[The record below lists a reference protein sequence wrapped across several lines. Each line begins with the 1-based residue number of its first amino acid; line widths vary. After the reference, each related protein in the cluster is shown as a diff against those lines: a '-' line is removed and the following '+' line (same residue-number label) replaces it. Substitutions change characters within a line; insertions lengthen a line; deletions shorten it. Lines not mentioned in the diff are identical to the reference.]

1 MLVLSRRIGESLR
14 INDDIVI
21 TVFNVR
27 GGQVRFGIA
36 APRDIE
42 VHREE
47 VYGRINA
54 VSRGKPAKLVE

>member
-14 INDDIVI
+14 INDEIVV

-36 APRDIE
+36 APRHVE

-54 VSRGKPAKLVE
+54 AGPRKPPKLAK